1 MKILKAVKVWMQIRR
16 SLKYK
21 QKNFAARFIET
32 NGNNRLRKPYL
43 RNPNDIFEIHVSFSL
58 EKLKKKKKIQGNV
71 GLNIRATDK
80 KKI

>member
-32 NGNNRLRKPYL
+32 NGNNRLRKPDL
-43 RNPNDIFEIHVSFSL
+43 RNPKDIFEIRVFFYL
-58 EKLKKKKKIQGNV
+58 EKLKKKNPRQRWLKYTSH
-71 GLNIRATDK
+71 R
-80 KKI
+80 

>member
-32 NGNNRLRKPYL
+32 NGNNRLRKPDL
-43 RNPNDIFEIHVSFSL
+43 RNPNDIFEIRVFFYL
-58 EKLKKKKKIQGNV
+58 EKLKRKKIQGNV
-71 GLNIRATDK
+71 GLNIRAPDK

>member
-1 MKILKAVKVWMQIRR
+1 MQIRR

-32 NGNNRLRKPYL
+32 NGNNRLRKPDL
-43 RNPNDIFEIHVSFSL
+43 RNPNDIFKIRAFLYL
-58 EKLKKKKKIQGNV
+58 EKLKRKKIQGNV

-80 KKI
+80 KKIWF